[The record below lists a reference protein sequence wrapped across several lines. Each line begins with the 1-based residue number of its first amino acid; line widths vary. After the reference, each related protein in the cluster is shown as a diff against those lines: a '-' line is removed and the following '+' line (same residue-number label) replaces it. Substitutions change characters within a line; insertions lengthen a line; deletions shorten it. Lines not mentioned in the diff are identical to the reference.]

1 MPVLPIRNK
10 EQEKT
15 TTMPLYQQIILVA
28 PKQGLDKVQEV
39 FKNYVLTVLRNGGVV
54 RAIENHGIR
63 PLPERTMR

>member
-1 MPVLPIRNK
+1 
-10 EQEKT
+10 
-15 TTMPLYQQIILVA
+15 MPLYQQIILVA